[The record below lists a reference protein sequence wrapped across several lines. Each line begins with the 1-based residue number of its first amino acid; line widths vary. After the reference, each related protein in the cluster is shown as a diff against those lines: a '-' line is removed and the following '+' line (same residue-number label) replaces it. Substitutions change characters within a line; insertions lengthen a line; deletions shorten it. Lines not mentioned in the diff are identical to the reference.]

1 MKYHSQS
8 QVSISSHVVY
18 FAFNGFLAEI
28 LKGHRQHF
36 LYTQY
41 QMLQVPLMTKMF
53 EERFGS
59 QVMCTCVV

>member
-8 QVSISSHVVY
+8 QVRILYVVY
-18 FAFNGFLAEI
+18 FVSHGCLAEI

-41 QMLQVPLMTKMF
+41 QMLQVPLMTKVY